1 MTGTVVDFQRERNL
15 PTMFFAQAAR
25 LGNKAFLWGKG
36 DGGAFTPV
44 TWATAAAQVRDVAR
58 GLRALGVGAG
68 DKVALV
74 AENRP
79 EWLLADL
86 AVMAAGA
93 ITVPTYT
100 TNTVDD
106 HAYIFE
112 HAEAKAVIIS
122 SAALAARVLPAA
134 GRAGCALVI
143 SLDPAVDGPAEGP
156 RVLSWA
162 AVAEAGGGDDF
173 DVDAAA
179 ASLDRDAVCCFIYT
193 SGTGG
198 RPKGVMLS
206 HRAILANCHG
216 ALEVLRELGVED
228 EIYLSLLPLS
238 HAYEHTVGLYF
249 PIGIGA
255 QVYYSG
261 GPDGLS
267 QELAEVRPTLMTAVP
282 RLYEVLHDRI
292 TRGVARAGGVQA
304 ALFQRAVTLGRKAY
318 GDPASLSFGERLVNG
333 FLTLTVRRKVGKR
346 FGGRLKAF
354 VSGGAALNPYIGTF
368 FLALGVRLLQG
379 YGQTEAAPVIS
390 VNPAARIKI
399 HTVGKALAGV
409 EVKIAE
415 DGEILVRGPL
425 LMDGYWRD
433 QEATAAAIV
442 DGWLHTGDIGQLDDE
457 GYLEIT
463 DRKKDIIVNAGG
475 DNIAPAKVE
484 GRLTFEPEIAQA
496 MVVGD
501 KSAYLVAVLVPD
513 EECIA
518 AAAKAAGVPPRLA
531 DLTETPE
538 LRAALTAAVGR
549 ANESLSTIE
558 RVRHFIVAE
567 TPFTTDNGLMTPTLK
582 TRRHAI
588 NAVYGDRLQ
597 ALYG

>member
-1 MTGTVVDFQRERNL
+1 MTGTVVDFLHEKNL

-25 LGNKAFLWGKG
+25 LGDKPFLWGKG
-36 DGGAFTPV
+36 DDDVFTPV
-44 TWATAAAQVRDVAR
+44 SWAAAAQKVRDLAR

-106 HAYIFE
+106 HAYLFD
-112 HAEAKAVIIS
+112 HAEAKAVIVS
-122 SAALAARVLPAA
+122 TAALAARVLPAA
-134 GRAGCALVI
+134 TRAGCALVVT
-143 SLDPAVDGPAEGP
+143 LDSAVDAPAMGP
-156 RVLSWA
+156 RVLSWT
-162 AVAEAGGGDDF
+162 AVADAGADADF

-179 ASLDRDAVCCFIYT
+179 EGLDRDAVCCFIYT

-216 ALEVLRELGVED
+216 ALEILRELGVED
-228 EIYLSLLPLS
+228 EVYLSLLPLS

-292 TRGVARAGGVQA
+292 TRGVARAGGLQA

-318 GDPASLSFGERLVNG
+318 ADPASLSLSERVVNG
-333 FLTLTVRRKVGKR
+333 FLSLTVRRKVGKR

-354 VSGGAALNPYIGTF
+354 VSGGAALNPDIGTF

-433 QEATAAAIV
+433 EEATAAALV

-496 MVVGD
+496 MVIGD

-518 AAAKAAGVPPRLA
+518 AAAEAAGAPPQLA
-531 DLTETPE
+531 ELAETPE
-538 LRAALTAAVGR
+538 LRAALAAAVAR
-549 ANESLSTIE
+549 ANDGLSRIE

-567 TPFTTDNGLMTPTLK
+567 APFTTDNGLMTPTLK
-582 TRRHAI
+582 VRRHAI
-588 NAVYGDRLQ
+588 HGVYGERLE

>member
-1 MTGTVVDFQRERNL
+1 MT
-15 PTMFFAQAAR
+15 
-25 LGNKAFLWGKG
+25 
-36 DGGAFTPV
+36 
-44 TWATAAAQVRDVAR
+44 
-58 GLRALGVGAG
+58 
-68 DKVALV
+68 
-74 AENRP
+74 
-79 EWLLADL
+79 
-86 AVMAAGA
+86 
-93 ITVPTYT
+93 
-100 TNTVDD
+100 
-106 HAYIFE
+106 
-112 HAEAKAVIIS
+112 
-122 SAALAARVLPAA
+122 
-134 GRAGCALVI
+134 
-143 SLDPAVDGPAEGP
+143 LDSAVDAPAMGP
-156 RVLSWA
+156 RVLSWT
-162 AVAEAGGGDDF
+162 AVADAGADDF

-179 ASLDRDAVCCFIYT
+179 EGLDRDAVCCFIYT

-216 ALEVLRELGVED
+216 ALEILRELGVED
-228 EIYLSLLPLS
+228 EVYLSLLPLS

-292 TRGVARAGGVQA
+292 TRGVARAGGLQA

-318 GDPASLSFGERLVNG
+318 ADPASLSLSERVVNG
-333 FLTLTVRRKVGKR
+333 LLSLTVRRKVGKR

-354 VSGGAALNPYIGTF
+354 VSGGAALNPDIGTF

-433 QEATAAAIV
+433 EEATAAALV

-496 MVVGD
+496 MVIGD

-518 AAAKAAGVPPRLA
+518 AAAEAAGAPPQLA
-531 DLTETPE
+531 ELAETPE
-538 LRAALTAAVGR
+538 LRAALAAAVAR
-549 ANESLSTIE
+549 ANDGLSRIE

-567 TPFTTDNGLMTPTLK
+567 APFTTDNGLMTPTLK
-582 TRRHAI
+582 VRRHAI
-588 NAVYGDRLQ
+588 HGVYGERLE

>member
-1 MTGTVVDFQRERNL
+1 
-15 PTMFFAQAAR
+15 A
-25 LGNKAFLWGKG
+25 
-36 DGGAFTPV
+36 
-44 TWATAAAQVRDVAR
+44 ATAVRDLAR
-58 GLRALGVGAG
+58 GLRALGVNVG

-100 TNTVDD
+100 TNTIDD
-106 HAYIFE
+106 HAYIFD
-112 HAEAKAVIIS
+112 HAEAKAVIVS
-122 SAALAARVLPAA
+122 TAALAARVMPAA
-134 GRAGCALVI
+134 TRAGCALVVT
-143 SLDPAVDGPAEGP
+143 LDPAVEAPAAGP

-162 AVAEAGGGDDF
+162 AVAEAGADADF
-173 DVDAAA
+173 DVDTAAA
-179 ASLDRDAVCCFIYT
+179 GLDRDAVCCFIYT

-216 ALEVLRELGVED
+216 ALEILRELGVED
-228 EIYLSLLPLS
+228 EVYLSLLPLS

-292 TRGVARAGGVQA
+292 TRGVTRAGGLQA
-304 ALFQRAVTLGRKAY
+304 TLFQRAVTLGRKAY
-318 GDPASLSFGERLVNG
+318 VDPTSLSLSERVANG
-333 FLTLTVRRKVGKR
+333 LLSLTVRRKVGKR

-354 VSGGAALNPYIGTF
+354 VSGGAALNPDIGTF

-390 VNPAARIKI
+390 VNPVARIKI

-433 QEATAAAIV
+433 EAATAAAIV
-442 DGWLHTGDIGQLDDE
+442 DGWLHTGDIGQLDAE

-484 GRLTFEPEIAQA
+484 GCLTFEPEIAQA
-496 MVVGD
+496 MVIGD
-501 KSAYLVAVLVPD
+501 KAAYLVAVLVPD

-518 AAAKAAGVPPRLA
+518 AAAEAAGVPPQLA
-531 DLTETPE
+531 DLAETPE
-538 LRAALTAAVGR
+538 LRAALAAAVSR
-549 ANESLSTIE
+549 ANDGLSRIE

-567 TPFTTDNGLMTPTLK
+567 APFTTDNGLMTPTLK
-582 TRRHAI
+582 VRRHAI
-588 NAVYGDRLQ
+588 HGVYGKRLE

>member
-25 LGNKAFLWGKG
+25 LGNKPFLWGKG

-44 TWATAAAQVRDVAR
+44 TWAAAAAQVRDLAR

-112 HAEAKAVIIS
+112 HAEAKAVIVS

-179 ASLDRDAVCCFIYT
+179 AGLDRDAVCCFIYT

-318 GDPASLSFGERLVNG
+318 ADPVSLSFGERLVNG

-354 VSGGAALNPYIGTF
+354 VSGGAALNPDIGTF

>member
-25 LGNKAFLWGKG
+25 LGNKPFLWGKG

-44 TWATAAAQVRDVAR
+44 TWAAAAAQVRDLAR

-112 HAEAKAVIIS
+112 HAEAKAVIVS

-179 ASLDRDAVCCFIYT
+179 AGLDHDAVCCFIYT

-304 ALFQRAVTLGRKAY
+304 VLFQRAVTLGRKAY

-354 VSGGAALNPYIGTF
+354 VSGGAALNPDIGTF

>member
-25 LGNKAFLWGKG
+25 LGNKPFLWGKG

-44 TWATAAAQVRDVAR
+44 AWAAAAAQVRDLAR

-112 HAEAKAVIIS
+112 HAEAKAVIVS

-179 ASLDRDAVCCFIYT
+179 AGLDRDAVCCFIYT

-267 QELAEVRPTLMTAVP
+267 QELAEVRPTL
-282 RLYEVLHDRI
+282 
-292 TRGVARAGGVQA
+292 
-304 ALFQRAVTLGRKAY
+304 
-318 GDPASLSFGERLVNG
+318 
-333 FLTLTVRRKVGKR
+333 
-346 FGGRLKAF
+346 
-354 VSGGAALNPYIGTF
+354 
-368 FLALGVRLLQG
+368 
-379 YGQTEAAPVIS
+379 
-390 VNPAARIKI
+390 
-399 HTVGKALAGV
+399 
-409 EVKIAE
+409 
-415 DGEILVRGPL
+415 
-425 LMDGYWRD
+425 
-433 QEATAAAIV
+433 
-442 DGWLHTGDIGQLDDE
+442 
-457 GYLEIT
+457 
-463 DRKKDIIVNAGG
+463 
-475 DNIAPAKVE
+475 
-484 GRLTFEPEIAQA
+484 
-496 MVVGD
+496 
-501 KSAYLVAVLVPD
+501 
-513 EECIA
+513 
-518 AAAKAAGVPPRLA
+518 
-531 DLTETPE
+531 
-538 LRAALTAAVGR
+538 
-549 ANESLSTIE
+549 
-558 RVRHFIVAE
+558 
-567 TPFTTDNGLMTPTLK
+567 
-582 TRRHAI
+582 
-588 NAVYGDRLQ
+588 
-597 ALYG
+597 

>member
-25 LGNKAFLWGKG
+25 LGNKPFLWGKG

-44 TWATAAAQVRDVAR
+44 TWAAAAAQVRDLAR

-112 HAEAKAVIIS
+112 HAEAKAVIVS

-354 VSGGAALNPYIGTF
+354 VSGGAALNPDIGTF

>member
-25 LGNKAFLWGKG
+25 LGNKPFLWGKG

-44 TWATAAAQVRDVAR
+44 TWAAAAAQVRDLAR

-112 HAEAKAVIIS
+112 HAEAKAVIVS

-179 ASLDRDAVCCFIYT
+179 AGLDHDAVCCFIYT

-216 ALEVLRELGVED
+216 ALEVLQELGVKD

-292 TRGVARAGGVQA
+292 TRGVARAGGVKA

-354 VSGGAALNPYIGTF
+354 VSGGAALNPDIGTF

-597 ALYG
+597 ALYS

>member
-25 LGNKAFLWGKG
+25 LGNKPFLWGKG
-36 DGGAFTPV
+36 DGGAFKPV
-44 TWATAAAQVRDVAR
+44 TWAAAAAQVRDLAR

-112 HAEAKAVIIS
+112 HAEAKAVIVS

-134 GRAGCALVI
+134 GRAGCGLVI

-179 ASLDRDAVCCFIYT
+179 AGLDRDAVCCIIYT

-333 FLTLTVRRKVGKR
+333 FLTVTVRRKVGKR

-354 VSGGAALNPYIGTF
+354 VSGGAALNPDIGTF